1 MSLDYEKKKYE
12 VLMGM
17 VNAYQ
22 KELMTDREWALKM
35 PIETENGFNIERENI
50 LNDIDEKMHILNKHR
65 DNPYFAKL
73 VFSDLSD
80 GEEFQGYIGRL
91 SIGEIK
97 NPTDEKIVDWRAPI
111 SDLYYNGKLGE
122 TEYEALGKEYQVDLK
137 LKRQVTIKEGEVK
150 SIYDFEDKVSNDE
163 FLTPYLTQSANNR
176 LKSIVST
183 IQEEQNRIIRL
194 PIFRNAIV
202 QGVAGSGKTTV
213 ALHRLSYLMYN
224 YKKQVKP
231 EEYLII
237 SPNEIFMNY
246 ISSILV
252 DLEADK
258 ANSFSLNKMF
268 EYALGNEY
276 KILNKHSQY
285 EYLKSK
291 GIKHE
296 YLKFKSSRAF
306 AELIDKWLEDY
317 KKEVFCKPLVV
328 NGVEVLDKDTTFSFF
343 TSYDN
348 ATIETIANNGYKKLG
363 ISLSLEGKVQ
373 KSAFKKIDEQNLEL
387 NKKFAIKR
395 ILESSNYGY
404 VKKAI
409 NLNIDIFKIYKDM
422 ISNIHKYTDYEDIK
436 ILQRE
441 TLNRLKNKELA
452 YDDMGVLLY
461 LFSRFSEIPYYS
473 KIKAVLIDEAQ
484 DLPSIMF
491 MGLKNLF
498 KMSTFMIFGDI
509 AQGIYSYQSIDR
521 WEDIQEIINE
531 CELLYLNRSYRTSI
545 EIMDEAYVTLKKL
558 GLPPANNVLRHGE
571 KVDYYKDKNADLVSK
586 QLELLS
592 KEYNN
597 TAIICKDN
605 EELREAEKAL
615 ESLELVVLDENNT
628 TYSDIK
634 KSLLTVQTAKG
645 LEFDSVIIY
654 DHSSYTENSIDL
666 KLLYVAKTRALHKL
680 IINGHSEGK

>member
-1 MSLDYEKKKYE
+1 
-12 VLMGM
+12 MGM

-50 LNDIDEKMHILNKHR
+50 LNDIDEKMHILNKHK

-73 VFSDLSD
+73 IFSDLND

-97 NPTDEKIVDWRAPI
+97 NKSDEKIVDWRAPI
-111 SDLYYNGKLGE
+111 SDLYYNGKLGK
-122 TEYEALGKEYQVDLK
+122 TQYEALGKEYQVDLK
-137 LKRQVTIKEGEVK
+137 LKRQVSIKEGEVK

-268 EYALGNEY
+268 EYAMGTEY

-291 GIKHE
+291 GIKHN
-296 YLKFKSSRAF
+296 YLKFKSSKAF
-306 AELIDKWLEDY
+306 ATVIDKWLEDY
-317 KKEVFCKPLVV
+317 KKSVFCKPLIV
-328 NGVEVLDKDTTFSFF
+328 NGVEVLDKETTFSFF

-363 ISLSLEGKVQ
+363 ISLSLDSKAQ
-373 KSAFKKIDEQNLEL
+373 KTAYKKLDDLNLDL

-422 ISNIHKYTDYEDIK
+422 ISEIHKYTDYEDIK
-436 ILQRE
+436 ILQKE
-441 TLNRLKNKELA
+441 TLSRLKNKELA

-461 LFSRFSEIPYYS
+461 LFSKFSEIPYYA

-521 WEDIQEIINE
+521 WEDIQEIIDE

-545 EIMDEAYVTLKKL
+545 EIMDEAYLTLKKL

-571 KVDYYKDKNADLVSK
+571 KVDYYKDNNVDLVAK
-586 QLELLS
+586 QLEILS

-605 EELREAEKAL
+605 EELKEAEKAL
-615 ESLELVVLDENNT
+615 EKLEIVVLDENNT

-654 DHSSYTENSIDL
+654 NHSSYTDNSIDL

>member
-1 MSLDYEKKKYE
+1 
-12 VLMGM
+12 
-17 VNAYQ
+17 
-22 KELMTDREWALKM
+22 M

-50 LNDIDEKMHILNKHR
+50 LNDIDEKMHILNKHK

-73 VFSDLSD
+73 IFSDLND

-97 NPTDEKIVDWRAPI
+97 NKSDEKIVDWRAPI
-111 SDLYYNGKLGE
+111 SDLYYNGKLGK
-122 TEYEALGKEYQVDLK
+122 TQYEALGKEYQVDLK
-137 LKRQVTIKEGEVK
+137 LKRQVSIKEGEVK

-268 EYALGNEY
+268 EYAMGTEY

-291 GIKHE
+291 GIKHN
-296 YLKFKSSRAF
+296 YLKFKSSKAF
-306 AELIDKWLEDY
+306 ATVIDKWLEDY
-317 KKEVFCKPLVV
+317 KKSVFCKPLIV
-328 NGVEVLDKDTTFSFF
+328 NGVEVLDKETTFSFF

-363 ISLSLEGKVQ
+363 ISLSLDSKAQ
-373 KSAFKKIDEQNLEL
+373 KTAYKKLDDLNLDL

-422 ISNIHKYTDYEDIK
+422 ISEIHKYTDYEDIK
-436 ILQRE
+436 ILQKE
-441 TLNRLKNKELA
+441 TLSRLKNKELA

-461 LFSRFSEIPYYS
+461 LFSKFSEIPYYA

-521 WEDIQEIINE
+521 WEDIQEIIDE

-545 EIMDEAYVTLKKL
+545 EIMDEAYLTLKKL

-571 KVDYYKDKNADLVSK
+571 KVDYYKDNNVDLVAK
-586 QLELLS
+586 QLEILS

-605 EELREAEKAL
+605 EELQEAEKAL
-615 ESLELVVLDENNT
+615 EKLEIVVLDENNT

-654 DHSSYTENSIDL
+654 NHSSYTDNNIDL

>member
-137 LKRQVTIKEGEVK
+137 LKRQVTIKEGQVK

-291 GIKHE
+291 GIKHD

-306 AELIDKWLEDY
+306 ANLIDKWLEDY
-317 KKEVFCKPLVV
+317 KKEAFGKPLIV
-328 NGVEVLDKDTTFSFF
+328 NGVEVLDRETTLSFF

-363 ISLSLEGKVQ
+363 ISLSLDGKVQ
-373 KSAFKKIDEQNLEL
+373 KEAFRKIDAQNLEL

-422 ISNIHKYTDYEDIK
+422 ITNIHKYTDYEDIK

-545 EIMDEAYVTLKKL
+545 EIMDEAYLTLKKL

-571 KVDYYKDKNADLVSK
+571 KVDYYKNKNVELVAE
-586 QLELLS
+586 QLEILS

-605 EELREAEKAL
+605 DELREAEKAL
-615 ESLELVVLDENNT
+615 ESLELIVLDENNT

-654 DHSSYTENSIDL
+654 DHSAYTDNSIDL

-680 IINGHSEGK
+680 IINGHNEGK

>member
-1 MSLDYEKKKYE
+1 MSLEYEKKKYE

-17 VNAYQ
+17 VKAYQ
-22 KELMTDREWALKM
+22 KELMQDREWALKM

-50 LNDIDEKMHILNKHR
+50 LNDIDDKMLILQKHK

-80 GEEFQGYIGRL
+80 GQEFQGYIGRL

-97 NPTDEKIVDWRAPI
+97 NKSDEKIVDWRAPI
-111 SDLYYNGKLGE
+111 SDLYYNGKLGN
-122 TEYEALGKEYQVDLK
+122 TEYEALGKQYQVDLK

-183 IQEEQNRIIRL
+183 IQEEQNKIIRL

-268 EYALGNEY
+268 EYALGTEY

-291 GIKHE
+291 NINHE

-306 AELIDKWLEDY
+306 AKIIDKWLEDY
-317 KKEVFCKPLVV
+317 KKEIFSKPLIV
-328 NGVEVLDKDTTFSFF
+328 NGVEVLDKDTVCSFF
-343 TSYDN
+343 NSYEN
-348 ATIETIANNGYKKLG
+348 ATVETIANNGYKKLG
-363 ISLSLEGKVQ
+363 LSLALDSKARKQ
-373 KSAFKKIDEQNLEL
+373 AHATLDALDMPL

-395 ILESSNYGY
+395 VLESSNYGY

-409 NLNIDIFKIYKDM
+409 NLNIDIFKIYKQM
-422 ISNIHKYTDYEDIK
+422 ITDIHKYTDYSDIK

-441 TLNRLKNKELA
+441 TLNRLKQKELA

-461 LFSRFSEIPYYS
+461 LFSKFSEIPYYA

-509 AQGIYSYQSIDR
+509 AQGIYSYQSIDK
-521 WEDIQEIINE
+521 WEDIQDIINE

-545 EIMDEAYVTLKKL
+545 EIMDEAYITLKKL

-571 KVDYYKDKNADLVSK
+571 KVDYYKNTSVDLVSK
-586 QLELLS
+586 QLDILS

-605 EELREAEKAL
+605 EELKEAEKAL
-615 ESLELVVLDENNT
+615 ESLEIVVLDENNT
-628 TYSDIK
+628 TYSEIK

-654 DHSSYTENSIDL
+654 NHNSYTDSSIDL

-680 IINGHSEGK
+680 IINGHKDGE

>member
-50 LNDIDEKMHILNKHR
+50 LNDIDEKMHILGKHR

-285 EYLKSK
+285 EYLKAK

-296 YLKFKSSRAF
+296 YLKFKSSKAF

-317 KKEVFCKPLVV
+317 KREVFCKPLVV

-373 KSAFKKIDEQNLEL
+373 KEAFKKIDNQNLEL

-422 ISNIHKYTDYEDIK
+422 ITNIHKYTNYEDIK

-571 KVDYYKDKNADLVSK
+571 KVDYYKDNNVDLVAK

-605 EELREAEKAL
+605 DELKEAEKAL

-654 DHSSYTENSIDL
+654 NHSSYTDNSIDL

>member
-137 LKRQVTIKEGEVK
+137 LKRQVTIKEGQVK

-291 GIKHE
+291 GIKHD

-306 AELIDKWLEDY
+306 ANLIDKWLEDY
-317 KKEVFCKPLVV
+317 KKEAFGKPLIV
-328 NGVEVLDKDTTFSFF
+328 NGVEVLDRETTLSFF

-363 ISLSLEGKVQ
+363 ISLSLDGKVQ
-373 KSAFKKIDEQNLEL
+373 KEAFRKIDAQNLEL

-422 ISNIHKYTDYEDIK
+422 ITNIHKYTDYEDIK

-491 MGLKNLF
+491 MGLRNLF

-545 EIMDEAYVTLKKL
+545 EIMDEAYLTLKKL

-571 KVDYYKDKNADLVSK
+571 KVDYYKNKNVELVAE
-586 QLELLS
+586 QLEILS

-605 EELREAEKAL
+605 DELREAEKAL
-615 ESLELVVLDENNT
+615 ESLELIVLDENNT

-654 DHSSYTENSIDL
+654 DHSAYTDNSIDL

-680 IINGHSEGK
+680 IINGHNEGK